1 MFVFRWLTRDCF
13 WAGQGLE
20 ASVIRSEIRSTAELN
35 CALPLFLHPSHQ
47 RDTAHRPIGTGRL
60 RARRRFG
67 YWGEQIGHLRDRPRP
82 IKSTSPA
89 SIASFMALLL
99 RKPPVTMTGILA
111 TLRISAAN
119 SMKKASRFM
128 VLSARPSS
136 PSSLNVRPKTFGC
149 STEESSKRSNAL
161 LFSHPTTCIASAL
174 VKPPFIKSDELSLRP
189 MGKPGPTAARM
200 AVIVSR
206 RKRARFSSEPPPAVS
221 PSVGAGAQELI

>member
-47 RDTAHRPIGTGRL
+47 RDTAHRPIDIGPL

-99 RKPPVTMTGILA
+99 RKPPVTMRHLSDLA
-111 TLRISAAN
+111 DFGGKLDEKSFPFYGAFCTAVFAFVLEREAEDLR
-119 SMKKASRFM
+119 
-128 VLSARPSS
+128 
-136 PSSLNVRPKTFGC
+136 
-149 STEESSKRSNAL
+149 
-161 LFSHPTTCIASAL
+161 LF
-174 VKPPFIKSDELSLRP
+174 D
-189 MGKPGPTAARM
+189 
-200 AVIVSR
+200 
-206 RKRARFSSEPPPAVS
+206 
-221 PSVGAGAQELI
+221 

>member
-47 RDTAHRPIGTGRL
+47 RDTAHRTIDIGPL

-128 VLSARPSS
+128 VLSARR
-136 PSSLNVRPKTFGC
+136 LR
-149 STEESSKRSNAL
+149 
-161 LFSHPTTCIASAL
+161 
-174 VKPPFIKSDELSLRP
+174 LRP
-189 MGKPGPTAARM
+189 
-200 AVIVSR
+200 
-206 RKRARFSSEPPPAVS
+206 
-221 PSVGAGAQELI
+221 